1 MTSPGLSARVL
12 LLACVALA
20 GCVTVDAVL
29 SPDGSATVDMT
40 YQLPPDVQEA
50 QEKARHTS
58 AHVAVESLKFSADR
72 ETVTLKAK
80 VDDVTKL
87 STAEGFKDVTV
98 TRSREG
104 ADERLTITITN
115 RRTIVMKGEGQPGP
129 TLTITFP
136 GAVKDANRG
145 GTVRNNKVTWSFT
158 LPEFVKEKSVELTAR
173 YAAPAEQKDAP
184 KDTGERKDSKTK
196 GDSKAAPTRK

>member
-1 MTSPGLSARVL
+1 MASYPAAAVT
-12 LLACVALA
+12 LA

-104 ADERLTITITN
+104 ADERLTITIT
-115 RRTIVMKGEGQPGP
+115 
-129 TLTITFP
+129 FP